1 MKKNTTADLKRNYTL
16 YFQTSLALSLVFILA
31 LTKIPMDRGIS
42 NDTGPIIYNEH
53 PEVINIPNT
62 DEIKAAPPKPY
73 VPIEV
78 TDDVLIDDIDI
89 QFPDFEFTGNQI
101 ALPPRQK
108 NNAEE
113 EIVDSWGL
121 EVMPIMIGGLKALY
135 AEIDYPKIAKRA
147 AIEGKVIVQ
156 FTVNTLGEVEHP
168 EILRGIGGGCN
179 EEVLRVIKKMKFS
192 PGIQNDRAVKV
203 RMTQTVVFRL
213 TN

>member
-1 MKKNTTADLKRNYTL
+1 MTKNTSADLKRNYTL

-31 LTKIPMDRGIS
+31 LTKIPMEPRIS
-42 NDTGPIIYNEH
+42 DDLGPIVRHDH
-53 PEVINIPNT
+53 PEIINIPNT
-62 DEIKAAPPKPY
+62 DEIKAAPLKPY

-78 TDDVLIDDIDI
+78 ADHEPIDDVDIK
-89 QFPDFEFTGNQI
+89 FPSFEFNDAQI
-101 ALPPRQK
+101 PLPPNEK
-108 NNAEE
+108 INAAD
-113 EIVDSWGL
+113 EIVDTWGL

-135 AEIDYPKIAKRA
+135 AELEYPIIAKRA

-156 FTVNTLGEVEHP
+156 FTVNTLGEVENP

-179 EEVLRVIKKMKFS
+179 DEVLRVIKKMKFS
-192 PGIQNDRAVKV
+192 PGIQNERAVKV

>member
-42 NDTGPIIYNEH
+42 NDSGPIIYNDH

-78 TDDVLIDDIDI
+78 TDDKLIDDIDI

-135 AEIDYPKIAKRA
+135 AELEYPKIAKRA

-156 FTVNTLGEVEHP
+156 FTVNTLGEVEQP

-179 EEVLRVIKKMKFS
+179 EEVLRVIKKMRFS

>member
-1 MKKNTTADLKRNYTL
+1 MKKNTTTDLKRNYTL
-16 YFQTSLALSLVFILA
+16 YFQTSLALSLIFILA

-42 NDTGPIIYNEH
+42 NDTGPIIYNDL

-62 DEIKAAPPKPY
+62 DEIKATPPKPY

-78 TDDVLIDDIDI
+78 TDDKLIDDIDI

-135 AEIDYPKIAKRA
+135 AELEYPKIAKRA

-156 FTVNTLGEVEHP
+156 FTVNTLGEVEQP

>member
-1 MKKNTTADLKRNYTL
+1 MKKNTTTDLKRNYTL
-16 YFQTSLALSLVFILA
+16 YFQTSLALSLIFILA

-42 NDTGPIIYNEH
+42 NDTGPIIYNDH

-62 DEIKAAPPKPY
+62 DEIKATPPKPY

-78 TDDVLIDDIDI
+78 TDDKLIDDIDI

-135 AEIDYPKIAKRA
+135 AELEYPKIAKRA

-156 FTVNTLGEVEHP
+156 FTVNTLGEVEQP

>member
-42 NDTGPIIYNEH
+42 NDSGPIIYNDH

-78 TDDVLIDDIDI
+78 TDDKLIEDIDI

-135 AEIDYPKIAKRA
+135 AELEYPKIAKRA

-156 FTVNTLGEVEHP
+156 FTVNTLGEVEQP

>member
-1 MKKNTTADLKRNYTL
+1 
-16 YFQTSLALSLVFILA
+16 
-31 LTKIPMDRGIS
+31 MDRGIS
-42 NDTGPIIYNEH
+42 NDSGPIIYNDH

-78 TDDVLIDDIDI
+78 TDDKLIDDIDI

-135 AEIDYPKIAKRA
+135 AELEYPKIAKRA

-156 FTVNTLGEVEHP
+156 FTVNTLGEVEQP

-179 EEVLRVIKKMKFS
+179 EEVLRVIKKMRFS

>member
-42 NDTGPIIYNEH
+42 NDTGLIIYNDH

-62 DEIKAAPPKPY
+62 DEIKATPPKPY

-78 TDDVLIDDIDI
+78 TDDKLIDDIDI
-89 QFPDFEFTGNQI
+89 QFPDFEFTGNRI

-135 AEIDYPKIAKRA
+135 AELEYPKIAKRA

-156 FTVNTLGEVEHP
+156 FTVNTLGEVEQP

>member
-42 NDTGPIIYNEH
+42 NDTGPIIYNDH

-78 TDDVLIDDIDI
+78 TDDKLIDDIDI

-135 AEIDYPKIAKRA
+135 AELEYPKIAKRA

-156 FTVNTLGEVEHP
+156 FTVNTLGEVEQP

-179 EEVLRVIKKMKFS
+179 EEVLRVIKKMRFS

>member
-1 MKKNTTADLKRNYTL
+1 
-16 YFQTSLALSLVFILA
+16 
-31 LTKIPMDRGIS
+31 MDRGIS
-42 NDTGPIIYNEH
+42 NDIGPIIYNDH

-62 DEIKAAPPKPY
+62 DEIKVAPPKPY

-78 TDDVLIDDIDI
+78 TDDKLIEDIDI

-135 AEIDYPKIAKRA
+135 AELEYPNIAKRA

-156 FTVNTLGEVEHP
+156 FTVNTLGEVEQP

-179 EEVLRVIKKMKFS
+179 KEVLRVIKKMKFS

>member
-42 NDTGPIIYNEH
+42 NDTGPIIYNDH
-53 PEVINIPNT
+53 PELINIPNT

-78 TDDVLIDDIDI
+78 TDDKLIDDIDI

-135 AEIDYPKIAKRA
+135 AELEYPKIAKRA

-156 FTVNTLGEVEHP
+156 FTVNTLGEVEQP

>member
-1 MKKNTTADLKRNYTL
+1 MKKNTTTDLKRNYTL
-16 YFQTSLALSLVFILA
+16 YFQTSLALSLIFILA

-42 NDTGPIIYNEH
+42 NDTGLIIYNDH

-62 DEIKAAPPKPY
+62 DEIKATPPKPY

-78 TDDVLIDDIDI
+78 TDDKLIDDIDI

-135 AEIDYPKIAKRA
+135 AELEYPKIAKRA

-156 FTVNTLGEVEHP
+156 FTVNTLGEVEQP

>member
-42 NDTGPIIYNEH
+42 NDIEPIIYNDH
-53 PEVINIPNT
+53 PEVITIPNT

-78 TDDVLIDDIDI
+78 TDDKLIDDIDI

-135 AEIDYPKIAKRA
+135 AELEYPKIAKRA

-156 FTVNTLGEVEHP
+156 FTVNTLGEVEQP